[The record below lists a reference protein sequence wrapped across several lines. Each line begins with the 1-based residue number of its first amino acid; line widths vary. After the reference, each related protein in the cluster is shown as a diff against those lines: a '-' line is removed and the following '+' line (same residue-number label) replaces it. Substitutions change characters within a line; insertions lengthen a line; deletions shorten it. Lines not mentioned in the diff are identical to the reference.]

1 MICLLI
7 KRLIIKS
14 LYKRRI
20 FDKKIIISLSL
31 YTRYTRR
38 IKRYIIGVLIDS
50 ETSIGYF
57 LVILLRVLARL
68 KGNISIIRNIDTTFS
83 KIKAFFLNRLKKTSK
98 RTFKHTFN
106 I

>member
-7 KRLIIKS
+7 KRLIAKS

-31 YTRYTRR
+31 YTRCLRR

-50 ETSIGYF
+50 EASIGCF
-57 LVILLRVLARL
+57 LVILLKVLTGLR
-68 KGNISIIRNIDTTFS
+68 GNIPVIRNIDTTFFKV
-83 KIKAFFLNRLKKTSK
+83 KISF
-98 RTFKHTFN
+98 
-106 I
+106 